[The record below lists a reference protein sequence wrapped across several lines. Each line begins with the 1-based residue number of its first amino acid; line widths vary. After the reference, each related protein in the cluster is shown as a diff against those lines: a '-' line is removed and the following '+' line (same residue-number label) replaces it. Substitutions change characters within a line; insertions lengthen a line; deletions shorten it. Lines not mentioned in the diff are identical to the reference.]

1 MRPIWSG
8 TISFGLVNIPV
19 GVYTATKSERVG
31 FHLLHEKDMGRI
43 QYLKV
48 CKAEDEPVANDEIVK
63 GYEYEKGE
71 YVVLTDEDFESVEVE
86 STRNIDIE
94 DFVDADDI
102 DPMYFDQPYYLAPG
116 KGKNAEQTYVLLRE
130 TLKKKNKI
138 GIGKLSIRQRE
149 YLAAI
154 KPKGAA
160 LMLDTMHFAEE
171 IRDVEDLNLPS
182 EHAKVEARHIKIAE
196 QLVDSLAGPFKPE
209 KYHDRYREALE
220 KLIEKKIKGVD
231 TKSKIRSRKAT
242 NVVDIMDRLNASL
255 KGTKKKTTTK
265 RAPVAKKRTT
275 AKAKKTAKKK
285 AA

>member
-19 GVYTATKSERVG
+19 GVYTATKTERVG

-43 QYLKV
+43 SYLKV
-48 CKAEDEPVANDEIVK
+48 CKLEEEPVANDEIVK

-71 YVVLTDEDFESVEVE
+71 YVVMTDEDFESVEVE
-86 STRNIDIE
+86 STRNIEIE

-102 DPMYFDQPYYLAPG
+102 DPMFFDQPYYLAPG

-130 TLKKKNKI
+130 TLKRKGKV
-138 GIGKLSIRQRE
+138 GIGKLAIRQRE

-171 IRDVEDLNLPS
+171 IRSVDDLNLPS
-182 EHAKVEARHIKIAE
+182 ERAKVEPKHIKIAE
-196 QLVDSLAGPFKPE
+196 QLVDSLSGPFTPE
-209 KYHDRYREALE
+209 KYHDLYQEALE
-220 KLIEKKIKGVD
+220 QLIEKKLKGV
-231 TKSKIRSRKAT
+231 KSKPATRRTAT
-242 NVVDIMDRLNASL
+242 NVVDIMTKLNESL
-255 KGTKKKTTTK
+255 KKTKG
-265 RAPVAKKRTT
+265 KRTT
-275 AKAKKTAKKK
+275 AKAATKTRATAKKRTTK
-285 AA
+285 KRAA

>member
-19 GVYTATKSERVG
+19 GVYTATKTERVG

-48 CKAEDEPVANDEIVK
+48 CKLEDEPIPADEIVK

-86 STRNIDIE
+86 STRNIEIE

-102 DPMYFDQPYYLAPG
+102 DPMFFDQPYYLAPG

-130 TLKKKNKI
+130 TLKRKGKV
-138 GIGKLSIRQRE
+138 GIGKLAIRQRE

-154 KPKGAA
+154 KPMGAA

-171 IRDVEDLNLPS
+171 IRSIDDLDLPS
-182 EHAKVEARHIKIAE
+182 ESARVDAKHLKIAS
-196 QLVDSLAGPFKPE
+196 QLVDSLSGPFKPE
-209 KYHDRYREALE
+209 QYHDTYREALE
-220 KLIEKKIKGVD
+220 ALIEKKLKG
-231 TKSKIRSRKAT
+231 TKTKPARKRAAT
-242 NVVDIMDRLNASL
+242 NVVDIMTKLNASL
-255 KGTKKKTTTK
+255 KNVKGRKTAAKKPVTTK
-265 RAPVAKKRTT
+265 AKAKKAVAKKR
-275 AKAKKTAKKK
+275 

>member
-19 GVYTATKSERVG
+19 GVYTATKTERVG

-48 CKAEDEPVANDEIVK
+48 CKVEDEPIPADEIVK

-86 STRNIDIE
+86 STRNIEIE

-102 DPMYFDQPYYLAPG
+102 DPMFFDQPYYLAPG

-130 TLKKKNKI
+130 TLKRKGKV

-154 KPKGAA
+154 KPMGAA

-171 IRDVEDLNLPS
+171 IRSVDELELPS
-182 EHAKVEARHIKIAE
+182 ENAKVDAKHLKIAS
-196 QLVDSLAGPFKPE
+196 QLVDSLSGPFKPE
-209 KYHDRYREALE
+209 QYHDTYREALE
-220 KLIEKKIKGVD
+220 ALISG
-231 TKSKIRSRKAT
+231 
-242 NVVDIMDRLNASL
+242 
-255 KGTKKKTTTK
+255 
-265 RAPVAKKRTT
+265 
-275 AKAKKTAKKK
+275 
-285 AA
+285 